1 MSSAAGPGFEFEGLH
16 RSFSGCGDGYVDACS
31 MAVIFDDEGV
41 VTSVQQETKARH
53 QRPLAGFPM
62 LASLVLICANRSLFF
77 GGTLGWFVPGD

>member
-16 RSFSGCGDGYVDACS
+16 RSFSEC
-31 MAVIFDDEGV
+31 E
-41 VTSVQQETKARH
+41 H
-53 QRPLAGFPM
+53 QRPLAGFPI

>member
-16 RSFSGCGDGYVDACS
+16 RSFSECGDGYVDACS

-41 VTSVQQETKARH
+41 VTSVQQENKGATSA
-53 QRPLAGFPM
+53 PLSGLPI